1 MLHWIRETLADI
13 GFDEPTIRKVELSTE
28 EALVNI
34 ICHAYQGR
42 AGDIHITINTM
53 DSTRV
58 QITLIDRGPPFN
70 PLDQQTVIPSPASL
84 EEMKEGGLGILFMKQ
99 YMDEIHYERK
109 KESNILTLIKKRSLK
124 SPPY

>member
-13 GFDEPTIRKVELSTE
+13 EFDEPTIRKVELSAE

-34 ICHAYQGR
+34 ISHAYRGKS
-42 AGDIHITINTM
+42 GDICIAINAT

-58 QITLIDRGPPFN
+58 QIILIDQGPPFN
-70 PLDQQTVIPSPASL
+70 PLDQKTTIPSPISL
-84 EEMKEGGLGILFMKQ
+84 DEMKEGGLGILFMKQ

-109 KESNILTLIKKRSLK
+109 KESNILTLIKKRPLK
-124 SPPY
+124 STKP